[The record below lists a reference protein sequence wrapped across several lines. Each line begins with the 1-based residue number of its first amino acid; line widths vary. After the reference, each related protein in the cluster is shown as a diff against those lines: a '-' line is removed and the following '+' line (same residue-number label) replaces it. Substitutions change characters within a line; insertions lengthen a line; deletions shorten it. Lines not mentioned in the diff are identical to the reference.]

1 MKLKKILGIAGL
13 AAASVLV
20 LAACGA
26 KSSESKSD
34 NNTLNVGIM
43 TLDDATEPV
52 WDKVTELAK
61 KEGVTIKL
69 TEFTDYNQP
78 NEALKNNE
86 IDVNAFQHYNF
97 LNSWNK
103 DNKGD
108 LVAAA
113 DTLLSPIRL
122 FSGTDSSGKA
132 KYTKVADIPE
142 GSTISVPNDAT
153 NESRALYLLQAA
165 GLIKLSVSGEEEATL
180 DKISSNPKNLD
191 IKEVDAS
198 QTASTLSSVAAAVI
212 NNSYAQSSNVD
223 YKTTLYTEEVNNNS
237 KQWVNI
243 IAAQKDWKSSKK
255 ADAIK
260 VLIKVYQSDEV
271 GKLIQSSSNNI
282 DIPAWEGATVTSSS
296 DK

>member
-13 AAASVLV
+13 AAASVLL
-20 LAACGA
+20 LAACGS
-26 KSSESKSD
+26 KSSSSD
-34 NNTLNVGIM
+34 TKTLNVGIM
-43 TLDDATEPV
+43 TLDDTTEPV

-61 KEGVTIKL
+61 EEGVTLKF

-78 NEALKNNE
+78 NEALQNGE

-103 DNKGD
+103 DNNGT

-122 FSGTDSSGKA
+122 FSGVDGDGKA
-132 KYTKVADIPE
+132 KYTKVSEIPD
-142 GSTISVPNDAT
+142 GATISVPNDAT
-153 NESRALYLLQAA
+153 NESRALYLLEAA

-180 DKISSNPKNLD
+180 SSISSNPKNLD

-198 QTASTLSSVAAAVI
+198 QTASTLTSVAAAVI
-212 NNSYAQSSNVD
+212 NNAFAQTAKVD
-223 YKTTLYTEEVNNNS
+223 YNTTLYTEEVNDNS
-237 KQWVNI
+237 KQWVNV
-243 IAAQKDWKSSKK
+243 IAAQKDWESSDK

-260 VLIKVYQSDEV
+260 VLIKAYQSDEV
-271 GKLIQSSSNNI
+271 GKLIQSASNYI

-296 DK
+296 SN